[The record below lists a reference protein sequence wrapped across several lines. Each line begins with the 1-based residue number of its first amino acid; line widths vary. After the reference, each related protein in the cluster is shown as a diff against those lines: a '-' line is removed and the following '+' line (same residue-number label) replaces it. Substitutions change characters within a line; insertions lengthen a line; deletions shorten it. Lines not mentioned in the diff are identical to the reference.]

1 MSTGKRLLLVA
12 PVVTG
17 FIWWLLKRG
26 VDDDA
31 WSFDP
36 NSR

>member
-12 PVVTG
+12 PAVTG

-31 WSFDP
+31 WSFERDP
-36 NSR
+36 R